1 MLMNKTAIECWNILK
16 YEIESIID
24 KFVPFQ
30 KQGKRYRKKHLSKE
44 AIRKIMLKQ
53 TMWSVYRRTRKD
65 EDYAKYKEALNAAT
79 TKIRQSKR
87 SYEQKLACNIKND
100 SKSLYAYDRSKQ
112 NVQDKV
118 GPLEDSAGNI
128 ISQGFLMAED
138 LNGYFS
144 SVFTKEDISSLPVAD
159 AKFQGAKSDYLGPL
173 VVTPELVAKKIKAM
187 KDNKSPG
194 VDGIPPKL
202 LMETVEKISIPLARV
217 FNLSLKEG
225 VVPFE
230 WKEANIIP
238 LFKKGSRNKS
248 KNYRPV
254 SLTSVICKLLE
265 RLIKDHMV
273 EFLVKHKLLNSSQHG
288 FLKARSCVTN
298 MVCLLEE
305 ITKWIDVG
313 SPVDIIYLDF
323 QKAFDKVPHQRL
335 LLKLKAHGI
344 GDSITDW
351 IEQWLTD
358 RRQRVVVDGEFSNW
372 KSVLSGVPQGSV
384 LGPILFLIYINDL
397 NVLKFADDTKLFRKV
412 NTDGDKQ
419 YLQNDLDRL
428 VKWSEKWQMLLN
440 FGKCKCL
447 HTEHRNLNVN
457 YKMGDTV
464 LGTTVKEKDLGITI
478 SADMK
483 VSEQCGIAASK
494 GNQILGLI
502 RRNITYKGKKL
513 IIPLYKAIV
522 RPHLEYCIQAW
533 IPYRKKDIYTL
544 ERIQRRATKMIPE
557 LRDLSYE
564 ERLKEC
570 GLTTLETRRL
580 RGDQIEV
587 FKILNRYE
595 NIDRNMFFSLKK
607 DSRTRGHEVK
617 LIKDQCRLDIR
628 KHSFSQRTIN
638 EWNKLSTDCVTASS
652 VNMFKNK
659 VDT

>member
-1 MLMNKTAIECWNILK
+1 
-16 YEIESIID
+16 
-24 KFVPFQ
+24 
-30 KQGKRYRKKHLSKE
+30 
-44 AIRKIMLKQ
+44 
-53 TMWSVYRRTRKD
+53 MWRVYRRTRKE
-65 EDYAKYKEALNAAT
+65 EDYANYKEALNAAT
-79 TKIRQSKR
+79 TEIRQYKR
-87 SYEQKLACNIKND
+87 SYEQKLACNIKNE
-100 SKSLYAYDRSKQ
+100 SKSFYAYVRSKK

-128 ISQGFLMAED
+128 ISQGFLMAAD

-159 AKFQGAKSDYLGPL
+159 AKSDYLGPL

-202 LMETVEKISIPLARV
+202 LMETVEQISIPLAIV

-248 KNYRPV
+248 ENYRPV

-273 EFLVKHKLLNSSQHG
+273 DFLVKHKLLNSSQHG
-288 FLKARSCVTN
+288 FLKARSCLTN
-298 MVCLLEE
+298 MLCFLEE

-358 RRQRVVVDGEFSNW
+358 RRQRVVVDGEVSNW

-397 NVLKFADDTKLFRKV
+397 DDNITSNVLKFADDTKLFRKV

-419 YLQNDLDRL
+419 HLQNDLDRL
-428 VKWSEKWQMLLN
+428 VKWSEKWQMLFN

-447 HTEHRNLNVN
+447 HTGHGNLNVN

-464 LGTTVKEKDLGITI
+464 LGTTVKEKDLGVTI

-533 IPYRKKDIYTL
+533 RPYRKKDIDTL

-557 LRDLSYE
+557 LRDLNYE

-580 RGDQIEV
+580 RGDHIEV
-587 FKILNRYE
+587 FKILNWYE
-595 NIDRNMFFSLKK
+595 NIDRNTFFSLKK

-617 LIKDQCRLDIR
+617 LVKDQCRLDIR

-659 VDT
+659 IDTYLRRAGYK